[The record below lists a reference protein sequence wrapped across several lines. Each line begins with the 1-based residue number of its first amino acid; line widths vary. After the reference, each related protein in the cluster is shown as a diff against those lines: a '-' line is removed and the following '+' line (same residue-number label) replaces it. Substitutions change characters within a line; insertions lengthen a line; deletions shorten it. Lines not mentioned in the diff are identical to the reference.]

1 MANFSSNGKVKHVEM
16 KIRWLKRPNIKLN
29 STAYEQE
36 EANPMDRE
44 QSQERIYKAEPNHW
58 GYWQI

>member
-1 MANFSSNGKVKHVEM
+1 MANFSSNGKVKHAER

-44 QSQERIYKAEPNHW
+44 QSQERIYKAEPNH
-58 GYWQI
+58 